1 MQTGPFSLLVRA
13 EWESGRLDFLGRFP
27 LGMWRSGLH
36 RRGCDGAPGQAP
48 VRVDVDQSGQ
58 GARCRVGDD
67 STQTARDEC
76 QREAAEGDAQ
86 GDQENHQRLP
96 QIVLNQ
102 LEAGLERIDRAEAAV
117 DGEKHRVLREEPED
131 DATDDEKATDQN
143 PHPHEQRG
151 ADIEAETAGAEEG
164 PEADRFTVG
173 DIEVGADEACAHIE
187 TYRENYRVEQDHD
200 GDGAA

>member
-1 MQTGPFSLLVRA
+1 
-13 EWESGRLDFLGRFP
+13 
-27 LGMWRSGLH
+27 MWRGGLH

-67 STQTARDEC
+67 ATQTARDEG
-76 QREAAEGDAQ
+76 QREASEGDTQ

-117 DGEKHRVLREEPED
+117 DGEEHRVLREEPED

-143 PHPHEQRG
+143 PHP
-151 ADIEAETAGAEEG
+151 TSS
-164 PEADRFTVG
+164 
-173 DIEVGADEACAHIE
+173 
-187 TYRENYRVEQDHD
+187 
-200 GDGAA
+200 AAPT